1 MRLFV
6 LSNPTILEPLILFCT
21 HALRMRDSRSCV
33 VIARVIRSILPHFSA
48 ADPIFASVREFIATE
63 VLKACITSVH
73 EPYFVDL
80 QKDLAQVIATI
91 WVLYGDKTPTP
102 RNVILSLPGITEEKV
117 ERAWGKM
124 IRASSGRQQRAIILD
139 LLEGLR
145 GVSISEQGKI
155 DRRDPRKVRSEMQ
168 ARFMKVDEEVEVK
181 EEGKDEGPD
190 LGGVADMFG

>member
-33 VIARVIRSILPHFSA
+33 VIARVIRSVLPHFNS
-48 ADPIFASVREFIATE
+48 ADPAAASVREFMSTE

-91 WVLYGDKTPTP
+91 WVLYGDKTETP
-102 RNVILSLPGITEEKV
+102 KSIILSLPGITPEKV
-117 ERAWGKM
+117 EKSWAKM
-124 IRASSGRQQRAIILD
+124 ARASSGRQQRAIILD

-155 DRRDPRKVRSEMQ
+155 ERRDPRKVRSEMQ
-168 ARFMKVDEEVEVK
+168 QRFMKVDKVK
-181 EEGKDEGPD
+181 KDEVGGDGPD
-190 LGGVADMFG
+190 LGDVADMFAD